1 VPLGCGGKG
10 RCLPQ
15 PENRRTGFDKSGDVI
30 YKGAEA
36 LCRRRPAVLNPKLR
50 KSVANMNEKNDRV
63 PAVETPRTDG
73 TSRSDIRNNF
83 LDKQM
88 IGRRMIR
95 DAADYVSQ
103 HIRRQPPVQRLFSFM
118 PTMLTR
124 VSPFHF
130 RSRGKFK
137 DWPLVRLDSGD
148 VNAWG
153 RMRVVGELLIIFD
166 ETVLFGLLSLMT
178 RYRND
183 AFETTL
189 KELCQLGSLAPTD
202 RNASHT
208 WKSIQR
214 LAGTRI
220 DLELTSGSGKKQ
232 KQLKEM
238 TGSILSF
245 SDLDSGSGR
254 LRVAVNP
261 YFIEMYAESFVTN
274 IDLKFRSALKNDVSK
289 ALYRFFQG
297 QYEPTFSIEIG
308 RLARA
313 VNLDHR
319 LPVARLREKVRSG
332 LNELAESGYLTG
344 FELTADHRINLQK
357 AADAAL
363 DLEVPVIGPGLDALT

>member
-1 VPLGCGGKG
+1 
-10 RCLPQ
+10 
-15 PENRRTGFDKSGDVI
+15 
-30 YKGAEA
+30 
-36 LCRRRPAVLNPKLR
+36 
-50 KSVANMNEKNDRV
+50 MNENNDRE
-63 PAVETPRTDG
+63 PAVETPRTDEA
-73 TSRSDIRNNF
+73 SRPGLQKNL
-83 LDKQM
+83 LDQQM

-95 DAADYVSQ
+95 DAAEYVNQ

-189 KELCQLGSLAPTD
+189 AELCRLGGIEPTD
-202 RNASHT
+202 RNAALT

-232 KQLKEM
+232 KLLKEM

-245 SDLDSGSGR
+245 SDLDKGSGR

-261 YFIEMYAESFVTN
+261 YFLEMYAESFVTN
-274 IDLKFRSALKNDVSK
+274 IDLKYRSALKNDVSK
-289 ALYRFFQG
+289 AFYRFFQG
-297 QYEPTFSIEIG
+297 QYDTNLSIEIG

-319 LPVARLREKVRSG
+319 LPAARLREKVRTG
-332 LNELAESGYLTG
+332 LNELAETGYLTG
-344 FELTADHRINLQK
+344 FELTADHRVTLQK
-357 AADAAL
+357 AWDAAL
-363 DLEVPVIGPGLDALT
+363 DLEIPVIGPELDAAP